1 MVLKFLAKKGLGL
14 LGKDKTKA
22 IKSVRPGTKFK
33 GQKTVSESKLDASK
47 AGLDAARF
55 ELRQMLKKTEP
66 DVKKMQEPIKKL
78 KKELKP
84 KRP

>member
-1 MVLKFLAKKGLGL
+1 MVGTFVRAGIQ
-14 LGKDKTKA
+14 A
-22 IKSVRPGTKFK
+22 IKSVKPFKKFK
-33 GQKTVSESKLDASK
+33 GQKTVSEVKLGASK

-55 ELRQMLKKTEP
+55 ELRQMLKKTKP